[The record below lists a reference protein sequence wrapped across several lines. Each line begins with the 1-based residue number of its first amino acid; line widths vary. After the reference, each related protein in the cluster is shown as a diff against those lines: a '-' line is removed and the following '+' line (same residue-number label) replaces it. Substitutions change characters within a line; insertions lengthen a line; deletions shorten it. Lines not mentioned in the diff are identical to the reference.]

1 MLKEKKPFEIYEE
14 LVATYGVNVMTKCR
28 VYQWCQLFKS
38 GRTSLEDDDRVGRP
52 QTSKSDNNAQR
63 VDALVREDRRLKVR
77 EMASILELSK
87 TTVHRLVHD
96 TLGYRKVSARWVP
109 KMLTDAHKLQRLN
122 VSQYLLNLCE
132 ADGISVGAPVIG
144 PGGDNGVYIDIDRDF
159 LEHMITG
166 DETWV
171 HHVTPETKR
180 DSMTWKHPG
189 SPPAKKFKV
198 QQSARKLM
206 ATVFWDRHGILLMDV
221 LMPGQT
227 VNAINY
233 CETLDK
239 LREAV
244 RRKRPGR
251 LRQGVVLQHDNATPH
266 TANLTKQWMQKY
278 NWTILP
284 HPPHI
289 LIWLH
294 PIFTCSAP

>member
-1 MLKEKKPFEIYEE
+1 MRNIYCDVTLKMATPIVNWTKLEVLGVLRFLHAKGKKTFEIYEE

-144 PGGDNGVYIDIDRDF
+144 PGGDNGVY
-159 LEHMITG
+159 
-166 DETWV
+166 
-171 HHVTPETKR
+171 
-180 DSMTWKHPG
+180 
-189 SPPAKKFKV
+189 
-198 QQSARKLM
+198 
-206 ATVFWDRHGILLMDV
+206 RH
-221 LMPGQT
+221 
-227 VNAINY
+227 
-233 CETLDK
+233 
-239 LREAV
+239 
-244 RRKRPGR
+244 
-251 LRQGVVLQHDNATPH
+251 
-266 TANLTKQWMQKY
+266 
-278 NWTILP
+278 
-284 HPPHI
+284 
-289 LIWLH
+289 
-294 PIFTCSAP
+294 

>member
-1 MLKEKKPFEIYEE
+1 M
-14 LVATYGVNVMTKCR
+14 NVMTKCR

-122 VSQYLLNLCE
+122 VSQHLLNLCE
-132 ADGISVGAPVIG
+132 ADGIPVGAPVIG
-144 PGGDNGVYIDIDRDF
+144 PGGDNGVYIDRDF

-189 SPPAKKFKV
+189 SPPAKKIQSTAVSKKV
-198 QQSARKLM
+198 DGNR
-206 ATVFWDRHGILLMDV
+206 IL
-221 LMPGQT
+221 GQT
-227 VNAINY
+227 RYSSYGRVNARADSECNQ
-233 CETLDK
+233 L
-239 LREAV
+239 L
-244 RRKRPGR
+244 
-251 LRQGVVLQHDNATPH
+251 
-266 TANLTKQWMQKY
+266 
-278 NWTILP
+278 
-284 HPPHI
+284 
-289 LIWLH
+289 
-294 PIFTCSAP
+294 